1 MVDLNITLWIQLA
14 NFLVTLVVLNYL
26 LISPIRK
33 IIRKRKDNVEG
44 LIGEI
49 EAFTAEK
56 QQLLDEYESELRKA
70 REAAAI
76 YRKDGKVMGEL
87 ERARIFDA
95 ASKDAQSEV
104 RTTQAAVRRRRCDPP
119 CASGENARI
128 HRSRHGE
135 ASGITQS
142 SGDPL
147 KALASFFLSRDG
159 IVAVATLILLGVVSH
174 FSDPYNPWINLLAR
188 VGNVCVFLYILWR
201 AAGKAIVDGLS
212 DRRAAIVDELDS
224 LAVRKAAAEEQLA
237 AMIEKIDSLDAEC
250 ETILKDS
257 RARGEAIR
265 EALVAD
271 ALEEAEKIRNAAHRA
286 ADSETKKAIEELRSQ
301 MADEIVQAVE
311 ATLKEKLDM
320 KKHVKLIDNAL
331 KKVVLN

>member
-1 MVDLNITLWIQLA
+1 M
-14 NFLVTLVVLNYL
+14 
-26 LISPIRK
+26 
-33 IIRKRKDNVEG
+33 
-44 LIGEI
+44 
-49 EAFTAEK
+49 
-56 QQLLDEYESELRKA
+56 
-70 REAAAI
+70 
-76 YRKDGKVMGEL
+76 
-87 ERARIFDA
+87 
-95 ASKDAQSEV
+95 
-104 RTTQAAVRRRRCDPP
+104 
-119 CASGENARI
+119 
-128 HRSRHGE
+128 
-135 ASGITQS
+135 
-142 SGDPL
+142 
-147 KALASFFLSRDG
+147 KALASLFLSRDC

-212 DRRAAIVDELDS
+212 NRRAAIVDELDS

-237 AMIEKIDSLDAEC
+237 ADSLDAEC

>member
-56 QQLLDEYESELRKA
+56 QQLLEA

-104 RTTQAAVRRRRCDPP
+104 RTTQAAVRADAGVTRR
-119 CASGENARI
+119 ALQAKMHEFT
-128 HRSRHGE
+128 E
-135 ASGITQS
+135 AAMA
-142 SGDPL
+142 
-147 KALASFFLSRDG
+147 K
-159 IVAVATLILLGVVSH
+159 
-174 FSDPYNPWINLLAR
+174 LLA
-188 VGNVCVFLYILWR
+188 
-201 AAGKAIVDGLS
+201 
-212 DRRAAIVDELDS
+212 
-224 LAVRKAAAEEQLA
+224 
-237 AMIEKIDSLDAEC
+237 
-250 ETILKDS
+250 
-257 RARGEAIR
+257 
-265 EALVAD
+265 
-271 ALEEAEKIRNAAHRA
+271 
-286 ADSETKKAIEELRSQ
+286 
-301 MADEIVQAVE
+301 
-311 ATLKEKLDM
+311 
-320 KKHVKLIDNAL
+320 
-331 KKVVLN
+331 

>member
-87 ERARIFDA
+87 ERARIFA

-104 RTTQAAVRRRRCDPP
+104 RTTQAAVRADAGVTRR
-119 CASGENARI
+119 ALQAKMHEFT
-128 HRSRHGE
+128 E
-135 ASGITQS
+135 AAMA
-142 SGDPL
+142 
-147 KALASFFLSRDG
+147 K
-159 IVAVATLILLGVVSH
+159 
-174 FSDPYNPWINLLAR
+174 LLA
-188 VGNVCVFLYILWR
+188 
-201 AAGKAIVDGLS
+201 
-212 DRRAAIVDELDS
+212 
-224 LAVRKAAAEEQLA
+224 
-237 AMIEKIDSLDAEC
+237 
-250 ETILKDS
+250 
-257 RARGEAIR
+257 
-265 EALVAD
+265 
-271 ALEEAEKIRNAAHRA
+271 
-286 ADSETKKAIEELRSQ
+286 
-301 MADEIVQAVE
+301 
-311 ATLKEKLDM
+311 
-320 KKHVKLIDNAL
+320 
-331 KKVVLN
+331 

>member
-1 MVDLNITLWIQLA
+1 M
-14 NFLVTLVVLNYL
+14 
-26 LISPIRK
+26 
-33 IIRKRKDNVEG
+33 
-44 LIGEI
+44 
-49 EAFTAEK
+49 
-56 QQLLDEYESELRKA
+56 
-70 REAAAI
+70 
-76 YRKDGKVMGEL
+76 
-87 ERARIFDA
+87 
-95 ASKDAQSEV
+95 
-104 RTTQAAVRRRRCDPP
+104 
-119 CASGENARI
+119 
-128 HRSRHGE
+128 
-135 ASGITQS
+135 
-142 SGDPL
+142 
-147 KALASFFLSRDG
+147 
-159 IVAVATLILLGVVSH
+159 AVATLILLGVVSH

-201 AAGKAIVDGLS
+201 ATGKAIVDGLS
-212 DRRAAIVDELDS
+212 NRRAAIVDELDS

-250 ETILKDS
+250 EPILKDS

>member
-1 MVDLNITLWIQLA
+1 M
-14 NFLVTLVVLNYL
+14 
-26 LISPIRK
+26 
-33 IIRKRKDNVEG
+33 
-44 LIGEI
+44 
-49 EAFTAEK
+49 
-56 QQLLDEYESELRKA
+56 
-70 REAAAI
+70 
-76 YRKDGKVMGEL
+76 
-87 ERARIFDA
+87 
-95 ASKDAQSEV
+95 
-104 RTTQAAVRRRRCDPP
+104 
-119 CASGENARI
+119 
-128 HRSRHGE
+128 
-135 ASGITQS
+135 
-142 SGDPL
+142 

-212 DRRAAIVDELDS
+212 NRRAAIVDELDS

-265 EALVAD
+265 E

>member
-1 MVDLNITLWIQLA
+1 M
-14 NFLVTLVVLNYL
+14 
-26 LISPIRK
+26 
-33 IIRKRKDNVEG
+33 
-44 LIGEI
+44 
-49 EAFTAEK
+49 
-56 QQLLDEYESELRKA
+56 
-70 REAAAI
+70 
-76 YRKDGKVMGEL
+76 
-87 ERARIFDA
+87 
-95 ASKDAQSEV
+95 
-104 RTTQAAVRRRRCDPP
+104 
-119 CASGENARI
+119 
-128 HRSRHGE
+128 
-135 ASGITQS
+135 
-142 SGDPL
+142 

-212 DRRAAIVDELDS
+212 NRRAAIVDELDS

-271 ALEEAEKIRNAAHRA
+271 ALEEKIRNAAHRA

>member
-1 MVDLNITLWIQLA
+1 M
-14 NFLVTLVVLNYL
+14 
-26 LISPIRK
+26 
-33 IIRKRKDNVEG
+33 
-44 LIGEI
+44 
-49 EAFTAEK
+49 
-56 QQLLDEYESELRKA
+56 
-70 REAAAI
+70 
-76 YRKDGKVMGEL
+76 
-87 ERARIFDA
+87 
-95 ASKDAQSEV
+95 
-104 RTTQAAVRRRRCDPP
+104 
-119 CASGENARI
+119 
-128 HRSRHGE
+128 
-135 ASGITQS
+135 
-142 SGDPL
+142 
-147 KALASFFLSRDG
+147 
-159 IVAVATLILLGVVSH
+159 AVATLILLGVVSH

-188 VGNVCVFLYILWR
+188 VGNVCVFLYILRR

-212 DRRAAIVDELDS
+212 NRRAAIVNELDS

-257 RARGEAIR
+257 RARGEAIH

-271 ALEEAEKIRNAAHRA
+271 AREEAEKIRNAAHRA

>member
-1 MVDLNITLWIQLA
+1 M
-14 NFLVTLVVLNYL
+14 
-26 LISPIRK
+26 
-33 IIRKRKDNVEG
+33 
-44 LIGEI
+44 
-49 EAFTAEK
+49 
-56 QQLLDEYESELRKA
+56 
-70 REAAAI
+70 
-76 YRKDGKVMGEL
+76 
-87 ERARIFDA
+87 
-95 ASKDAQSEV
+95 
-104 RTTQAAVRRRRCDPP
+104 
-119 CASGENARI
+119 
-128 HRSRHGE
+128 
-135 ASGITQS
+135 
-142 SGDPL
+142 
-147 KALASFFLSRDG
+147 
-159 IVAVATLILLGVVSH
+159 AVATLILLGVVSH

-201 AAGKAIVDGLS
+201 AAGTAIVDGLS
-212 DRRAAIVDELDS
+212 NRRAAIVDELDS

>member
-1 MVDLNITLWIQLA
+1 M
-14 NFLVTLVVLNYL
+14 
-26 LISPIRK
+26 
-33 IIRKRKDNVEG
+33 
-44 LIGEI
+44 
-49 EAFTAEK
+49 
-56 QQLLDEYESELRKA
+56 
-70 REAAAI
+70 
-76 YRKDGKVMGEL
+76 
-87 ERARIFDA
+87 
-95 ASKDAQSEV
+95 
-104 RTTQAAVRRRRCDPP
+104 
-119 CASGENARI
+119 
-128 HRSRHGE
+128 
-135 ASGITQS
+135 
-142 SGDPL
+142 

-212 DRRAAIVDELDS
+212 NRRAAIVDELDS

-271 ALEEAEKIRNAAHRA
+271 ALDAVAAEAVVQNGGALQGLAHGQLQVGIA
-286 ADSETKKAIEELRSQ
+286 LLQQVTGGHGAGGAGGEAGAGEGLAGLLHGLKQPGRSR
-301 MADEIVQAVE
+301 
-311 ATLKEKLDM
+311 
-320 KKHVKLIDNAL
+320 
-331 KKVVLN
+331 

>member
-1 MVDLNITLWIQLA
+1 M
-14 NFLVTLVVLNYL
+14 
-26 LISPIRK
+26 
-33 IIRKRKDNVEG
+33 
-44 LIGEI
+44 
-49 EAFTAEK
+49 
-56 QQLLDEYESELRKA
+56 
-70 REAAAI
+70 
-76 YRKDGKVMGEL
+76 
-87 ERARIFDA
+87 
-95 ASKDAQSEV
+95 
-104 RTTQAAVRRRRCDPP
+104 
-119 CASGENARI
+119 
-128 HRSRHGE
+128 
-135 ASGITQS
+135 
-142 SGDPL
+142 

-212 DRRAAIVDELDS
+212 NRRAAIVDELDS

-250 ETILKDS
+250 ET
-257 RARGEAIR
+257 IR

>member
-1 MVDLNITLWIQLA
+1 M
-14 NFLVTLVVLNYL
+14 
-26 LISPIRK
+26 
-33 IIRKRKDNVEG
+33 
-44 LIGEI
+44 
-49 EAFTAEK
+49 
-56 QQLLDEYESELRKA
+56 
-70 REAAAI
+70 
-76 YRKDGKVMGEL
+76 
-87 ERARIFDA
+87 
-95 ASKDAQSEV
+95 
-104 RTTQAAVRRRRCDPP
+104 
-119 CASGENARI
+119 
-128 HRSRHGE
+128 
-135 ASGITQS
+135 
-142 SGDPL
+142 

-201 AAGKAIVDGLS
+201 AA
-212 DRRAAIVDELDS
+212 IVDELDS
-224 LAVRKAAAEEQLA
+224 LAVRKAAGEEQLA